1 MLYNNWSAFWK
12 RINGQGDFRLPHCHL
27 IDLYRQ
33 KHRKYH
39 NMLHIEQCLIEFEQ
53 ARHLVEHPN
62 EVEMA
67 IWYHDAIYD
76 PESEQNEEKSAQ
88 LAQKVAKE
96 IGLPDIFGRRVH
108 DLVLVT
114 KHEKIPEGIDAKVL
128 VDIDLSIFGRS
139 EEEFDKYER
148 NIRKEYQ
155 WCSDEEFKAGR
166 ADILQ
171 KFLNRQTRPAVYL
184 TDFFREKYETQARKN
199 LERSLAKLKSS

>member
-1 MLYNNWSAFWK
+1 
-12 RINGQGDFRLPHCHL
+12 
-27 IDLYRQ
+27 
-33 KHRKYH
+33 
-39 NMLHIEQCLIEFEQ
+39 MLHIEQCLIEFEQ